1 LDLLNSKHR
10 PQEPLV
16 NEMDAPLECPEC
28 GSLRHAYDHS
38 RAEVVCSDC
47 GLVLEDRIADQGPD
61 WRGFDSDERMAR
73 EHTGPP
79 MTYTIHDGGLSAMI
93 DPRDYDAGGSPLKPA
108 TRAQMYR
115 LRKWDR
121 RARVSGSVE
130 RNLSWAL
137 SELDRVADQLRLPRN
152 VREAAS
158 LLYRRTVENGLT
170 RGRSIECSTA
180 SSLYISCRQF
190 GIPRTLEE
198 IAEVTKYD
206 KKEIGRSYRLMARDM
221 GIHLPPVN
229 AMDYIPRFTSLLGL
243 PGRVGTKA
251 VAILKEVI
259 EEGMG
264 SGKGPA
270 GIAAAAIYTAC
281 VLEEAPRTQKEISA
295 ITGVTEVTV
304 RNRYKDIAEYLD
316 LDVVT

>member
-1 LDLLNSKHR
+1 MLDSK
-10 PQEPLV
+10 PGSEEPSV
-16 NEMDAPLECPEC
+16 TETEAREECPEC
-28 GSLRHAYDHS
+28 GSLRHLHDYR

-47 GLVLEDRIADQGPD
+47 GLVIEDRIADQGPD
-61 WRGFDSDERMAR
+61 WRGLDSDERLAR

-79 MTYTIHDGGLSAMI
+79 TTYTIHDKGLSAMI
-93 DPRDYDAGGSPLKPA
+93 DPRDYDAGGSPLKPQ
-108 TRAQMYR
+108 TKAQMSR

-121 RARVSGSVE
+121 RARISGSVE

-137 SELDRVADQLRLPRN
+137 SELDRVAGQLQLPRN

-158 LLYRRTVENGLT
+158 LLYRKTVENGLT
-170 RGRSIECSTA
+170 RGRSMESSTA
-180 SSLYISCRQF
+180 SALYISCRQF

-198 IAEVTKYD
+198 MADVTKYN
-206 KKEIGRSYRLMARDM
+206 KKELGKSYRVMARDM

-229 AMDYIPRFTSLLGL
+229 AMDYVPRFTSLLGL

-251 VAILKEVI
+251 GAILREVI
-259 EEGMG
+259 DEGMG
-264 SGKGPA
+264 SGRGPA

-281 VLEEAPRTQKEISA
+281 VLEDAKRTQKEISE

-304 RNRYKDIAEYLD
+304 RNRYKDIAEYLN
-316 LDVVT
+316 LDVDG